1 MDLSE
6 HLGKAQLRGAG
17 IAVPPGGVADSAQD
31 ADRIARELGV
41 EVALKAQVPAGKR
54 GKAGAVRFA
63 ASPEEAAEVAGEL
76 LGREVAGFEVRRLLV
91 EARADIEREL
101 YAAILNDAGTRSPL
115 LLFSASG
122 GMDIEA
128 LSAQAPGALLRLPV
142 AIRDGVTRERLE
154 AWLGDTDLPPAV
166 RGRVAE
172 LFERLYAMYREID
185 AELVE
190 INPLAVSSNGSVVA
204 LDAKVSLDPGARP
217 RHEEL
222 FEEAAADAPLTGT
235 PLERAAREQGFLLIE
250 LDGDVAILANGAG
263 LTMTTMDAVAHYG
276 GRPAN
281 FLEIG
286 GDAYTRAVPALRLVL
301 SNPKV
306 RSLLINFCGAFAR
319 TDVMTDGVVQ
329 AIEELKPDIP
339 ISFSIHGTGEDEA
352 IELVCERLGLEP
364 HDVMDDAVREAIAA
378 AGRAKEAV

>member
-122 GMDIEA
+122 GMDIEE

-217 RHEEL
+217 HHEEL

-352 IELVCERLGLEP
+352 IELVRERLGLEP